1 MLVAVVK
8 WLILEITNQNLELFP
23 SLSFKGIFGQLPMKK
38 NIDGSS
44 DKIIKWS
51 RLS

>member
-1 MLVAVVK
+1 MLVADVK

-23 SLSFKGIFGQLPMKK
+23 SLSFRAFFSHEK
-38 NIDGSS
+38 NINGSS